1 MDLCKYLTEYNIHVI
16 DYSSPV
22 NMTEGLKHIEELEK
36 YFAEHTKDVDTL
48 KILIEAKG
56 HIKEN
61 PETHDT
67 LAKISRTKFAKKF
80 SNINVFVAVLNDHHT
95 FSVSEKEHWFMI
107 REEAINWL
115 LKQSA

>member
-1 MDLCKYLTEYNIHVI
+1 MDFCKYLNYYNIHVI
-16 DYSSPV
+16 DYSSSL
-22 NMTEGLKHIEELEK
+22 NMMEGLKHIEESEK
-36 YFAEHTKDVDTL
+36 YFAEHIKNGNTL
-48 KILIEAKG
+48 KILIETKG

-67 LAKISRTKFAKKF
+67 LAKISRTKFAKEF
-80 SNINVFVAVLNDHHT
+80 NNVNIFVAVLNDHHF